1 MKILSLLLAILLWF
15 AAPVLSFAETKIRVG
30 HFPNITH
37 AQALVAHALS
47 RQGKGW
53 FEQRLGP
60 GTKIEWFIYNAG
72 PSAMEGI
79 FAKSIDLTYVGPGP
93 ALNAY
98 TKSNG
103 QEIRLIA
110 GAANGGAGFIVQ
122 PDENLKA
129 PADFRGKKI
138 ATPQLGNTQD
148 ISCRA
153 WLIDGGLKITQLGG
167 DAYVI
172 PTQNPDQLSLF
183 KAKRI
188 DAVWTVEPWLT
199 RLEQEASG
207 KVIVEEKEVA
217 TTILVSSVKFLN
229 QQHELA
235 KSFAQ
240 AHAELTDWITK
251 NPEEAQRLI
260 KAELL
265 EETKSDM
272 STQLIDAAWKRIVFT
287 AETPR
292 AAVEKF
298 MQNSVRAG
306 FIKTAPD
313 RARVGRCV
321 ARSRGRRIHRH
332 RRAEWLR
339 KIDAARYHRR
349 FGKTGQRTSA
359 GRQSTGDRARAAP
372 TGHVSGIRAIS
383 VAEYVRQ
390 RHVRFEVETRFTEPG
405 T

>member
-1 MKILSLLLAILLWF
+1 MKISTA
-15 AAPVLSFAETKIRVG
+15 VLSVSLYLAAAGCSFGETKIRVG

-37 AQALVAHALS
+37 AQGVVAHALS

-60 GTKIEWFIYNAG
+60 GTKIEWFVYNAG
-72 PSAMEGI
+72 PSAMEAI

-110 GAANGGAGFIVQ
+110 GAANGGAGLVVQ
-122 PDENLKA
+122 PDESLKT

-153 WLIDGGLKITQLGG
+153 WLTEGGLKITQLGG
-167 DAYVI
+167 DAQVI
-172 PTQNPDQLSLF
+172 PTQNPDQLALF
-183 KAKRI
+183 KAKKI
-188 DAVWTVEPWLT
+188 DGVWTVEPWLS

-207 KVIVEEKEVA
+207 KVLVEEKDAA
-217 TTILVSSVKFLN
+217 TTVLVSSAKFLSG
-229 QQHELA
+229 QRELA
-235 KSFAQ
+235 KKFAQ
-240 AHAELTDWITK
+240 AHAELTDWITE

-272 STQLIDAAWKRIVFT
+272 SSQLIAAAWKRIVFT
-287 AETPR
+287 ADTPR

-306 FIKTAPD
+306 FIRTAPD
-313 RARVGRCV
+313 L
-321 ARSRGRRIHRH
+321 SK
-332 RRAEWLR
+332 L
-339 KIDAARYHRR
+339 
-349 FGKTGQRTSA
+349 
-359 GRQSTGDRARAAP
+359 
-372 TGHVSGIRAIS
+372 
-383 VAEYVRQ
+383 
-390 RHVRFEVETRFTEPG
+390 FENP
-405 T
+405 